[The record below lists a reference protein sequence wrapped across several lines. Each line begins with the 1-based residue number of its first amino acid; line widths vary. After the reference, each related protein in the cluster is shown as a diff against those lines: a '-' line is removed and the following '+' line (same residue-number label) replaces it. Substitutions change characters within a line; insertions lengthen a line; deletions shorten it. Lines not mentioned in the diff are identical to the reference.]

1 MAENIKKENNDQ
13 LLPNG
18 GYPMHTFD
26 DLKGVFSLY
35 IHNDDDQKMIEKA
48 YKFVEKKHAGIFR
61 KSGEPYIHH
70 LIEVAYIIATLQGGP
85 VTITA
90 ALLHD
95 VVEDVSDISFDDL
108 KELGFSDSVV
118 EIVRIVTKD
127 ESMNYHDWIS
137 TIIDTGNMD
146 AIKVK
151 YFDMMDNF
159 NLDRLNKLDEKT
171 KRYLIS
177 KYKEEVERLRIYLD
191 KNGVTL

>member
-1 MAENIKKENNDQ
+1 M
-13 LLPNG
+13 
-18 GYPMHTFD
+18 
-26 DLKGVFSLY
+26 
-35 IHNDDDQKMIEKA
+35 
-48 YKFVEKKHAGIFR
+48 EKKLLLFKEISDEYDRAYRLVSYLF
-61 KSGEPYIHH
+61 KDKKDKAGEPYLGH
-70 LIEVAYIIATLQGGP
+70 LIRVSDCLSMGDAK
-85 VTITA
+85 VA

-108 KELGFSDSVV
+108 KKLGFSDSVV
-118 EIVRIVTKD
+118 EIVRIVTKN

>member
-1 MAENIKKENNDQ
+1 M
-13 LLPNG
+13 
-18 GYPMHTFD
+18 
-26 DLKGVFSLY
+26 
-35 IHNDDDQKMIEKA
+35 
-48 YKFVEKKHAGIFR
+48 EKKLLLFKEISDEYDRAYRLVSYLF
-61 KSGEPYIHH
+61 KDKKDKAGEPYLGH
-70 LIEVAYIIATLQGGP
+70 LIRVSDCLSMGDAK
-85 VTITA
+85 VA

-118 EIVRIVTKD
+118 EIVRIVTKN

>member
-1 MAENIKKENNDQ
+1 M
-13 LLPNG
+13 
-18 GYPMHTFD
+18 
-26 DLKGVFSLY
+26 
-35 IHNDDDQKMIEKA
+35 
-48 YKFVEKKHAGIFR
+48 EKKLLLFKEISDEYDRAYLLVSYLF
-61 KSGEPYIHH
+61 KDKKDKAGEPYLGH
-70 LIEVAYIIATLQGGP
+70 LIRVSDCLSMGDAK
-85 VTITA
+85 VA

>member
-1 MAENIKKENNDQ
+1 M
-13 LLPNG
+13 
-18 GYPMHTFD
+18 
-26 DLKGVFSLY
+26 
-35 IHNDDDQKMIEKA
+35 
-48 YKFVEKKHAGIFR
+48 EKKLLLFKEILDEYDRAYRLVSYLF
-61 KSGEPYIHH
+61 KDKKDKAGEPYLGH
-70 LIEVAYIIATLQGGP
+70 LIRVSDCLSMGDAK
-85 VTITA
+85 VA

>member
-1 MAENIKKENNDQ
+1 M
-13 LLPNG
+13 
-18 GYPMHTFD
+18 
-26 DLKGVFSLY
+26 
-35 IHNDDDQKMIEKA
+35 
-48 YKFVEKKHAGIFR
+48 EKKLLLFKEISDEYDRAYRLVSYLFKDKKDKAG
-61 KSGEPYIHH
+61 GPYLGH
-70 LIEVAYIIATLQGGP
+70 LIRVSDCLSMGDAK
-85 VTITA
+85 VA

>member
-1 MAENIKKENNDQ
+1 M
-13 LLPNG
+13 
-18 GYPMHTFD
+18 
-26 DLKGVFSLY
+26 
-35 IHNDDDQKMIEKA
+35 
-48 YKFVEKKHAGIFR
+48 EKKLLLFKEISDEYDRAYRLVSYLF
-61 KSGEPYIHH
+61 KDKKDKAGEPYLGH
-70 LIEVAYIIATLQGGP
+70 LIRVSDCLSMGDAK
-85 VTITA
+85 VA

-118 EIVRIVTKD
+118 EIVRIVTKN

-151 YFDMMDNF
+151 YFDMIYNF

>member
-1 MAENIKKENNDQ
+1 M
-13 LLPNG
+13 
-18 GYPMHTFD
+18 
-26 DLKGVFSLY
+26 
-35 IHNDDDQKMIEKA
+35 
-48 YKFVEKKHAGIFR
+48 EKKLLLFKEISDEYDRAYRLVSYLF
-61 KSGEPYIHH
+61 KDKKDKAGEPYLGH
-70 LIEVAYIIATLQGGP
+70 LIRVSDCLSMGDAK
-85 VTITA
+85 VA

>member
-1 MAENIKKENNDQ
+1 M
-13 LLPNG
+13 
-18 GYPMHTFD
+18 
-26 DLKGVFSLY
+26 
-35 IHNDDDQKMIEKA
+35 
-48 YKFVEKKHAGIFR
+48 EKKLLLFKEISDEYDRAYRLVSYLF
-61 KSGEPYIHH
+61 KDKKDKAGEPYLGH
-70 LIEVAYIIATLQGGP
+70 LIRVSDCLSMGDAK
-85 VTITA
+85 VA

-171 KRYLIS
+171 TRYLIS